1 MNEAEMLFK
10 DMEMIST
17 AIQLDLLK
25 GELKW
30 EDDVVQFFIPVALN
44 FTDFDWLGLIA
55 ENNLIEEDAAI
66 VKNFLAMA
74 KSLKEVNESRLNESI
89 SDKIGRL
96 LK

>member
-10 DMEMIST
+10 DIEMISK

-74 KSLKEVNESRLNESI
+74 KSLKEVNEGRLNESI